1 MKNLKT
7 TLVIG
12 ILLIAFLSAGCLEVS
27 GGKSG
32 DTFPAGEPGK
42 ITNFEEC
49 VAAGFAVME
58 SYPRQCR
65 TSDGRLF
72 VEIPDEQLAASTG
85 MVAPD
90 LEGSGAVEKI
100 AVDGSS
106 AFQSSVDAVM
116 ARTEILPPVPPT
128 GGVSYAGSGIHVS
141 GSGRAVAVPD
151 IAIFSAGV
159 VTTDK
164 TAAGAS
170 RLNAETMDRVI
181 KALKAM
187 GIEDKDIKTQTVSVW
202 PEYDYGYRDGSG
214 RELPLIIGYRAD
226 NTVSVTLRDI
236 SMAGEAIDAAVKAG
250 SNQVY
255 GLSYSFSDEKRD
267 ALYASALKAAVADGT
282 RKAGVIADAIGA
294 EKITPVSVSESGG
307 YYPPVYRVDFAEA
320 AVKEGATV
328 PTPVSPGELEVQASV
343 SMSFDFA

>member
-7 TLVIG
+7 TLAFG

-27 GGKSG
+27 GNISG
-32 DTFPAGEPGK
+32 GTFPADETGE
-42 ITNFEEC
+42 ISNFEQC
-49 VAAGFAVME
+49 VAAGFAIME
-58 SYPRQCR
+58 SNPRQCR

-72 VEIPDEQLAASTG
+72 VEIPDEQKAASTG
-85 MVAPD
+85 MLVPGLSGSDAAEMIAID
-90 LEGSGAVEKI
+90 ESGAYV
-100 AVDGSS
+100 SS
-106 AFQSSVDAVM
+106 ADAGM
-116 ARTEILPPVPPT
+116 ARAEILPPVPPT
-128 GGVSYAGSGIHVS
+128 GSVSYAGSGIHVS
-141 GSGRAVAVPD
+141 GSGKAVAVPD
-151 IAIFSAGV
+151 IAFFSAGV

-164 TAAGAS
+164 TAAAAS
-170 RLNAETMDRVI
+170 RLNAEAMDRVI

-214 RELPLIIGYRAD
+214 REMPLIIGYRAE

-236 SMAGEAIDAAVKAG
+236 SMAGEAIDAVVNAG

-267 ALYASALKAAVADGT
+267 ALYASALEAAVLDGT

-294 EKITPVSVSESGG
+294 EKITPISVSESGG
-307 YYPPVYRVDFAEA
+307 YYPPVYRVMAEA
-320 AVKEGATV
+320 AAKDGSTV